1 MQPTLQ
7 AIQDVFFEAMTAG
20 WAQDVQKIKIQ
31 ELPNSKTIPFV
42 LGDFRVLDTYFVT
55 PLSDRSAGSTTIW
68 HEDKPV
74 WIMHYGGRY
83 AKIAVPFLKSCLHR
97 AYVDERRFY
106 GGRGPAFVR
115 DEHFTYV
122 NKIERNNFADFVG
135 EEHVFDLNEQCLG
148 HHWYRG
154 MSLLGDNQ

>member
-1 MQPTLQ
+1 MQLEEYHVRG
-7 AIQDVFFEAMTAG
+7 AFFSAMKAG
-20 WAQDVQKIKIQ
+20 WAQNVQKIKIQ
-31 ELPNSKTIPFV
+31 ELPGSKAIPFV

-83 AKIAVPFLKSCLHR
+83 AEIAVPFLKSCLHR
-97 AYVDERRFY
+97 AYRYEQFY
-106 GGRGPAFVR
+106 GGRGPFFVR
-115 DEHFTYV
+115 DERFTYV
-122 NKIERNNFADFVG
+122 NKIERNDFGDFAG
-135 EEHVFDLNEQCLG
+135 EERVFDLNEQCLG

-154 MSLLGDNQ
+154 MSLLEDNQ